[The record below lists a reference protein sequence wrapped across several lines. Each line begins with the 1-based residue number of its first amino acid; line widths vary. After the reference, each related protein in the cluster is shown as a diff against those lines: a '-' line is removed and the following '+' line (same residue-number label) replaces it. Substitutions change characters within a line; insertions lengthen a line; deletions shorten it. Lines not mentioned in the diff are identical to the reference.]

1 MNVFSLISED
11 KTVHFD
17 KMDINQKTN
26 LTFLLLG
33 NFLLLSVKLFDGFFF
48 LSLYLF
54 FSFYFTSFLILPS
67 CIMCIIIKYK
77 GILESKSCIVTKNSV
92 VLNAEFCCEVS
103 EKCYFH
109 LFSNVTNTKIKTEN
123 TVHN

>member
-1 MNVFSLISED
+1 MSVFSLISED

-33 NFLLLSVKLFDGFFF
+33 NFLLLSVKLFDGFLF

-54 FSFYFTSFLILPS
+54 FPFLLH
-67 CIMCIIIKYK
+67 
-77 GILESKSCIVTKNSV
+77 
-92 VLNAEFCCEVS
+92 F
-103 EKCYFH
+103 
-109 LFSNVTNTKIKTEN
+109 FSNTALLYQVYYYKIQGNFSE
-123 TVHN
+123 